1 MSKSKKP
8 TGKQP
13 NKSITSSIIRISTGI
28 PIVLLIILILLLI
41 VGWIKHPIPLPP
53 HIVDRGVP
61 WESGDI
67 AYSGK
72 GRLIAY
78 MGDEAVLP
86 GGTSVEI
93 REPIYSMIL
102 GQDRP
107 LIIYLPPG
115 YNEKNK
121 EYPLLIAFHGN
132 GGRAQSWIRLL
143 IEPMESAFEN
153 GTMPP
158 TVIVS
163 VDFSISG
170 DGTDDPKTP
179 YDDRRGSRYV
189 NSNLGRFEDHFARE
203 IIPFVFSNFNI
214 STNPDSIAMIGN
226 SMGGFGVLHY
236 ALKYPRLSNS
246 FVLIYPS
253 ADTRYSIGGDRM
265 ADYDPKKYEPI
276 TTDDPK
282 RIVNDSI
289 FGGLFGI
296 TEEWMY
302 YAVFDSDKLPG
313 NFWKEDIPVW
323 KRLMMVNPVETLDH
337 QPPDLSAQSYYI
349 ITGSKDDFNS
359 DAYMPIL
366 LPRLIEAGA
375 KVYPSENII
384 EGGRH
389 DQKFVVENIDNII
402 LWLGTEINN

>member
-1 MSKSKKP
+1 MSKEKKSLP
-8 TGKQP
+8 TAILRTALFVT
-13 NKSITSSIIRISTGI
+13 ITLFVALS
-28 PIVLLIILILLLI
+28 ILLLYA
-41 VGWIKHPIPLPP
+41 WIKRPIPLPP

-61 WESGDI
+61 WETGKI
-67 AYSGK
+67 TYSGE

-86 GGTSVEI
+86 KGTSVEI

-102 GQDRP
+102 GHDRP
-107 LIIYLPPG
+107 LIVYLPPG
-115 YNEKNK
+115 YDEKGV

-132 GGRAQSWIRLL
+132 GGRAQSWIRVL
-143 IEPMESAFEN
+143 IEPMESAFEA

-158 TVIVS
+158 TVVVS

-170 DGTDDPKTP
+170 DGKDNPMTP

-189 NSNLGRFEDHFARE
+189 NSNLGRFEDHFTKE
-203 IIPFVFSNFNI
+203 IIPFVFSNFNV
-214 STNPDSIAMIGN
+214 STDSDSIAMIGG

-236 ALKYPRLSNS
+236 ALSYPKLSNNL
-246 FVLIYPS
+246 VLIYPS
-253 ADTRYSIGGDRM
+253 ADTRYSIAGDRM
-265 ADYDPKKYEPI
+265 ADYDPMKYEPI
-276 TTDDPK
+276 TSDDPN

-302 YAVFDSDKLPG
+302 YAVFDSDKFPG
-313 NFWKEDIPVW
+313 EVWKEDRPVW
-323 KRLMMVNPVETLDH
+323 ERLMVVNPVEILEH
-337 QPPDLSAQSYYI
+337 RPPDLSAQSYYI
-349 ITGSKDDFNS
+349 ITGSKDNFNS

-366 LPRLIEAGA
+366 VPRLLGAGA
-375 KVYPSENII
+375 KVYPKKNVI

-389 DQKFVVENIDNII
+389 DSKFVVNNIDNII
-402 LWLGTEINN
+402 LWLGAELRN